1 MANEQE
7 KEEFETFKKTKVD
20 RGILDQEES
29 ILAKIIGKLAQYKD
43 DIVLFFSLLKD
54 YFGGRYDDIS
64 KANIAIIIGTLMYI
78 LTPIDLIPDFIP
90 FAGLTDDAAMVA
102 LCLQT
107 LHNELEKYKLWKA
120 AQKN

>member
-7 KEEFETFKKTKVD
+7 KEEFETFKDTKVD
-20 RGILDQEES
+20 PS
-29 ILAKIIGKLAQYKD
+29 ILKEEAKIIGKLAQYKD

-107 LHNELEKYKLWKA
+107 LHNELEKYKLWKS